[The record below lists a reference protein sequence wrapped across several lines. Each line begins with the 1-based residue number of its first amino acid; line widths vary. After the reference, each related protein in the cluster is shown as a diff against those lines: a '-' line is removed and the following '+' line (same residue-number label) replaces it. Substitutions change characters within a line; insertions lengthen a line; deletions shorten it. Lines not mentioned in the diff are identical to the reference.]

1 MLNIL
6 SNRCFTVRL
15 AAPIVHSQIFKCR
28 ERVLSRAVGGESLYS
43 KNNFSDK
50 GMQVARLVG
59 SVLQQFFTCHRPL
72 PPPARASAQILK
84 NGTNSTAFASQSLSP
99 YGCHFHRLE
108 TPAVSLCDHEF
119 VMMETLIRAA
129 ELIDMITVKWIH
141 FGTTLNCARIHVLP
155 HVSWEI
161 RTFSNMS
168 GFRWSLGAT
177 NLLLI
182 SLYNC

>member
-28 ERVLSRAVGGESLYS
+28 ECFHSQAVGGESLSS
-43 KNNFSDK
+43 KNFSDK

-59 SVLQQFFTCHRPL
+59 SVPQQFFTCHSPL
-72 PPPARASAQILK
+72 PPPARASA
-84 NGTNSTAFASQSLSP
+84 TAFASQSLSL

-119 VMMETLIRAA
+119 VMVETLIRAT

-141 FGTTLNCARIHVLP
+141 FGTSLNCARIHVLP

-168 GFRWSLGAT
+168 GFRWTLGAT